1 MAADSNAPP
10 ADLFN
15 IWRQDYMVSP
25 AAAAKDEAQRK
36 ANTFFDGVLPPFSNV
51 GNMERGNTPDTPTL
65 RGVGIAAD
73 FSTAN
78 PTSAYDTGKFGSVY
92 LPNKDVVVG
101 ETGISPAQ
109 AVQRRIQAGIKNV
122 VRVNPLNP
130 YATEN
135 KEGGN
140 ARDYSALNIPF
151 AEEKRVAGAASGTAR
166 VVAKPA
172 KPAAR
177 AQTNVGR
184 GTVRR

>member
-36 ANTFFDGVLPPFSNV
+36 ANTFFDGVLPPFSN
-51 GNMERGNTPDTPTL
+51 
-65 RGVGIAAD
+65 
-73 FSTAN
+73 
-78 PTSAYDTGKFGSVY
+78 VY